1 MQSRSE
7 SDSDSDSDSNSN
19 SDSKNL
25 YSSNTEVMIK
35 CAVPGCSQTRI
46 TTIHDFMLNKD
57 SGCPI
62 HSKEC
67 IAAQNHEYR
76 MACELTK
83 QKGMDMVIACEVTK
97 QACEVTKQKEKDIV
111 ILKLQM
117 KLERIRKRNRL

>member
-1 MQSRSE
+1 MQSRSESE
-7 SDSDSDSDSNSN
+7 SDSDSDSDSNS
-19 SDSKNL
+19 DSKNL
-25 YSSNTEVMIK
+25 YSSDTEVMIK

-57 SGCPI
+57 SGCPM
-62 HSKEC
+62 HSKEF
-67 IAAQNHEYR
+67 IASQNHEYR

-83 QKGMDMVIACEVTK
+83 QKGMDILI
-97 QACEVTKQKEKDIV
+97 ACEVTKQKEKDIV

>member
-1 MQSRSE
+1 
-7 SDSDSDSDSNSN
+7 
-19 SDSKNL
+19 
-25 YSSNTEVMIK
+25 MIK

-62 HSKEC
+62 HSKRS

-76 MACELTK
+76 MACE
-83 QKGMDMVIACEVTK
+83 VTK
-97 QACEVTKQKEKDIV
+97 QACELTKQKELDMVLKEKDIV

>member
-62 HSKEC
+62 HSKRS

-83 QKGMDMVIACEVTK
+83 QACEL
-97 QACEVTKQKEKDIV
+97 TKQKEKDIV

>member
-7 SDSDSDSDSNSN
+7 SDSDSDSDS
-19 SDSKNL
+19 KNL
-25 YSSNTEVMIK
+25 YSCDTEVMIK

-62 HSKEC
+62 HSKRS

-83 QKGMDMVIACEVTK
+83 QKELDMEL
-97 QACEVTKQKEKDIV
+97 KEKDMV

>member
-7 SDSDSDSDSNSN
+7 SDSDSDSDS
-19 SDSKNL
+19 KL
-25 YSSNTEVMIK
+25 YSSDTEVMIK

-46 TTIHDFMLNKD
+46 TTIHDFKLNKD
-57 SGCPI
+57 SGCPM
-62 HSKEC
+62 HSKRS

-76 MACELTK
+76 MACE
-83 QKGMDMVIACEVTK
+83 VTK
-97 QACEVTKQKEKDIV
+97 QACELTKQKELDMVLKEKDIV

>member
-1 MQSRSE
+1 
-7 SDSDSDSDSNSN
+7 
-19 SDSKNL
+19 
-25 YSSNTEVMIK
+25 
-35 CAVPGCSQTRI
+35 
-46 TTIHDFMLNKD
+46 MLNKD

-62 HSKEC
+62 HSKEF

-97 QACEVTKQKEKDIV
+97 QACELTKQKELDMELKEKDIV

>member
-7 SDSDSDSDSNSN
+7 SDSDSDS
-19 SDSKNL
+19 KNL
-25 YSSNTEVMIK
+25 YSCDTEVMIK

-62 HSKEC
+62 HSKEV

-97 QACEVTKQKEKDIV
+97 QKEKDIV

-117 KLERIRKRNRL
+117 KLERIRKRNRLL